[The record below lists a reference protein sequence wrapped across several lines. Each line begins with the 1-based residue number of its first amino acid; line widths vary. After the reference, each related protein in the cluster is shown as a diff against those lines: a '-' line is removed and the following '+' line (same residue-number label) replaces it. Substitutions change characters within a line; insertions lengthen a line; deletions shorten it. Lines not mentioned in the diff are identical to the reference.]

1 MPPPVGT
8 ATRLK
13 NMGTRRLV
21 IGHIRLSPL
30 IGDCFDVWGSAVGG
44 VELGYRL
51 FGERLQ
57 AVMAQPLA
65 QAERWYGGPTRV
77 GLVSLV
83 RRQSLRWAQER
94 HTAAQ
99 CISAHGCVVYDAR
112 IAAGY
117 LRVLSTALWALAR
130 HNSGHAPSVQ

>member
-94 HTAAQ
+94 HTAVHFGSRLRRVRRADCSGLSQ
-99 CISAHGCVVYDAR
+99 GLVDGALG
-112 IAAGY
+112 AGE
-117 LRVLSTALWALAR
+117 A
-130 HNSGHAPSVQ
+130 